1 MIKKNEKR
9 CQCYT
14 NVTAGRRIY
23 VGFLTVEHL
32 IKRKL
37 RRVLRK
43 NWKHSA
49 VQNVF
54 GILPPSC

>member
-1 MIKKNEKR
+1 MLRLVE
-9 CQCYT
+9 
-14 NVTAGRRIY
+14 GY

-43 NWKHSA
+43 NLKHSA